1 MGSGQG
7 EQRGADGRAA
17 APAPRSVISVALWNN
32 GEGAGF
38 NERLEKGEKKGS
50 ERPRG
55 VNDTAVG
62 SSFLAETLWRDK
74 KKKKKKAEG

>member
-1 MGSGQG
+1 MTAPGAASGQG
-7 EQRGADGRAA
+7 AQCGANGRAS
-17 APAPRSVISVALWNN
+17 APRPREVFSVALWDN
-32 GEGAGF
+32 GTGAGF

-62 SSFLAETLWRDK
+62 SSFFWPRLF
-74 KKKKKKAEG
+74 G